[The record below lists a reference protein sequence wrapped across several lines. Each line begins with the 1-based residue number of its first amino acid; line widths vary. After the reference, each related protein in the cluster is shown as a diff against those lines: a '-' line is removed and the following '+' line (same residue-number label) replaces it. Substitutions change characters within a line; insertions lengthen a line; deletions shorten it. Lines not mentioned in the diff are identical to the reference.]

1 MLFTA
6 PSDISLLYKSGRKT
20 VATLLVCCMELRSE
34 SLIQRSAT
42 TPSAVLTLTT
52 LYSVHMSE
60 PYEGTDSSPH
70 LCAQRV
76 ATGPSQ
82 LGARDYWTSLPSSA

>member
-6 PSDISLLYKSGRKT
+6 TSVIFLLYKSGRTT
-20 VATLLVCCMELRSE
+20 VATLLVCYMEVRSE
-34 SLIQRSAT
+34 RLIQRSAT

-60 PYEGTDSSPH
+60 PYEGTDSSPY
-70 LCAQRV
+70 LWVQRV

-82 LGARDYWTSLPSSA
+82 LGARDYWTSLPSSS